1 MAKFIFRL
9 ESILKLKEQ
18 QKKELE
24 LELAKIRVKRIEAEN
39 ELINIIRE
47 KEERRQKIIKPHCI
61 QVSNYQVEYY
71 YLDFLDKKIENQNK
85 KIERIQKL
93 EHSIINDLLKIT
105 KEKKIIEKFKERK
118 KEAFDK
124 ENLRLENLFLDD
136 LSQRIK
142 THLKLS
148 E

>member
-24 LELAKIRVKRIEAEN
+24 LELAKIQVKRIEAEN
-39 ELINIIRE
+39 QLENLIKE
-47 KEERRQKIIKPHCI
+47 KEERRQKIIKPQCI

>member
-24 LELAKIRVKRIEAEN
+24 LELAKIQVKRIEAEN
-39 ELINIIRE
+39 QLENLIKE
-47 KEERRQKIIKPHCI
+47 KEERRQKIIKPQCI

-85 KIERIQKL
+85 KIDRIKKL

>member
-24 LELAKIRVKRIEAEN
+24 LELAKIQVKRIEAEN
-39 ELINIIRE
+39 QLENLIKE
-47 KEERRQKIIKPHCI
+47 KEERRQKIIKPQCI

-85 KIERIQKL
+85 KIDRIKKL
-93 EHSIINDLLKIT
+93 EHSVINDLLKIT

>member
-24 LELAKIRVKRIEAEN
+24 LELAKIQVKRIEAEN
-39 ELINIIRE
+39 QLENLIKE
-47 KEERRQKIIKPHCI
+47 KEERRQKIIKPQCI

-85 KIERIQKL
+85 KIDRIKKL
-93 EHSIINDLLKIT
+93 EHSVINDLLKIT

-142 THLKLS
+142 TNLKLS

>member
-24 LELAKIRVKRIEAEN
+24 LELAKIQVKRIEAEN
-39 ELINIIRE
+39 QLENLIKE
-47 KEERRQKIIKPHCI
+47 KEERRQKIIKPQCI

-85 KIERIQKL
+85 R
-93 EHSIINDLLKIT
+93 
-105 KEKKIIEKFKERK
+105 
-118 KEAFDK
+118 
-124 ENLRLENLFLDD
+124 
-136 LSQRIK
+136 
-142 THLKLS
+142 
-148 E
+148 